1 MNLDFAYK
9 ILEEVDG
16 EIGRA
21 KAAHRPFPSSDPVR
35 CSALL
40 SEECGEVASEALA
53 LTRPDA
59 NVVSCRGR
67 LRAEV
72 LQVMAICTMWMEA
85 MDGGQR

>member
-9 ILEEVDG
+9 ILGEVDA
-16 EIGRA
+16 EVTLARA
-21 KAAHRPFPSSDPVR
+21 MHRPFPSSDPVR

-53 LTRPDA
+53 LTRPGE
-59 NVVSCRGR
+59 NVVSRQVN

-72 LQVMAICTMWMEA
+72 LQVMAVCMMWMEA
-85 MDGGQR
+85 IDGEHR